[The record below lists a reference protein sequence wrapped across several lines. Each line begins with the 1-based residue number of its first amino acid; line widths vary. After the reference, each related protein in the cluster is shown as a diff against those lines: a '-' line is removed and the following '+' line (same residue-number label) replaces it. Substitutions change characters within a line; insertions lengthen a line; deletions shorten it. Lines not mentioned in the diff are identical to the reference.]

1 MKTLKGFK
9 EEILYQKF
17 KLPMKVMVPFTVT
30 EYLLQTAVILPLTHL
45 ITARNRLG
53 IFPVLVW
60 IYFSILKK

>member
-9 EEILYQKF
+9 EEILCQMF

-30 EYLLQTAVILPLTHL
+30 KYLLQTAVILPLTHL
-45 ITARNRLG
+45 ITAWNRLG
-53 IFPVLVW
+53 IFPVLAW